1 MNKIRDDRAPLRTIY
16 LLPMHEWVVV
26 AH

>member
-16 LLPMHEWVVV
+16 LLPMREWVVV